1 MLSQNRRS
9 MKSKNSM
16 LLEDELMS
24 RKQRFLITGTL
35 LASAFLSGLVV
46 YIKANAVPA
55 ERVIH
60 ITAKKF
66 EFSPDSITLKKG
78 EPVVFEISSDD
89 RKHGFSL
96 RAFGVRS
103 DVLPGKVSRIQFTP
117 DKTGKFTFS
126 CDVFCGD
133 GHEEMTGTVVVN
145 E

>member
-1 MLSQNRRS
+1 
-9 MKSKNSM
+9 M

-24 RKQRFLITGTL
+24 VKKRVLITVAL
-35 LASAFLSGLVV
+35 LASALLSGLVV
-46 YIKANAVPA
+46 YTTAKAVPA

-60 ITAKKF
+60 ITAKNF
-66 EFSPDSITLKKG
+66 EFSPESITLKKG
-78 EPVVFEISSDD
+78 EPVVFEISSGD

-133 GHEEMTGTVVVN
+133 GHEEMTGTVIVT

>member
-1 MLSQNRRS
+1 MNHKKRI
-9 MKSKNSM
+9 
-16 LLEDELMS
+16 LL
-24 RKQRFLITGTL
+24 TGVL
-35 LASAFLSGLVV
+35 LASAVVSGLLI
-46 YIKANAVPA
+46 YPRANAVPV

-60 ITAKKF
+60 ITARNF
-66 EFSPDSITLKKG
+66 QFSPDSITLKKG
-78 EPVVFEISSDD
+78 EPVVFEISSGD

-103 DVLPGKVSRIQFTP
+103 DVLPGKVSRIRFTP

-133 GHEEMTGTVVVN
+133 GHEEMSGTVVVN

>member
-1 MLSQNRRS
+1 
-9 MKSKNSM
+9 
-16 LLEDELMS
+16 MS
-24 RKQRFLITGTL
+24 RKPRFLITGTL
-35 LASAFLSGLVV
+35 LASALLSGLVV
-46 YIKANAVPA
+46 YIKANGVPA

-78 EPVVFEISSDD
+78 EPVVFEISSED

-96 RAFGVRS
+96 HAFGVRS
-103 DVLPGKVSRIQFTP
+103 DVLPGKVSSIRFTP

-133 GHEEMTGTVVVN
+133 GHEDMTGTVVVTD
-145 E
+145 